1 MSAININEMAASAL
15 SIIQSIQQQAVET
28 VGLEAMYFRAT
39 PNKNSEDAVIFQ
51 EYTLYN
57 VEDCGH
63 ILKLVL
69 ADTSY

>member
-1 MSAININEMAASAL
+1 MPTINVNEMAASAL

-28 VGLEAMYFRAT
+28 VGLETMYFRTT

-63 ILKLVL
+63 ILNIILT
-69 ADTSY
+69 DTSY